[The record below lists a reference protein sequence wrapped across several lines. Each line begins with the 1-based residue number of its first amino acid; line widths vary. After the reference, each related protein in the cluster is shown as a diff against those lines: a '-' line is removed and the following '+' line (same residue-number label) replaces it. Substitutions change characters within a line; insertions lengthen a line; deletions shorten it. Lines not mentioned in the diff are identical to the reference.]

1 MSGPVLFTTGWHSVQ
16 CLERSRHLVHV
27 GEMGECWA
35 MVCVGG
41 GGWMKAVSELRTL
54 GVPVRL
60 IMSLGG

>member
-35 MVCVGG
+35 MGWGLGG
-41 GGWMKAVSELRTL
+41 GMKAVVELCTL
-54 GVPVRL
+54 GVSCVL
-60 IMSLGG
+60 WGCHCG